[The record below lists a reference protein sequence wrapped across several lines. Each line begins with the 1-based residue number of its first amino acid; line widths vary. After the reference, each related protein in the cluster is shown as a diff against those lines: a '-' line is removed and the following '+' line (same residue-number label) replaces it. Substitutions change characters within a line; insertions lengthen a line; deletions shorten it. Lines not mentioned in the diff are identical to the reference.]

1 MTTFLTA
8 FIGVVTGAFI
18 SVLESRLQLLSEA
31 RKDKRIK
38 VAELVTALGI
48 YIDYMITVT
57 WYPLEKL
64 RLQNDDLII
73 DRLVALKG
81 DVIKTQTLLAAYDFK
96 RYDEMKLFVKESVSI
111 DEELSDLIF
120 NTEAPSEEFDKLND
134 RLLELITQLHASV
147 ARVMG

>member
-1 MTTFLTA
+1 MR
-8 FIGVVTGAFI
+8 
-18 SVLESRLQLLSEA
+18 E
-31 RKDKRIK
+31 RIK
-38 VAELVTALGI
+38 AAELVAALGI

-64 RLQNDDLII
+64 RLQKENLII
-73 DRLVALKG
+73 DRLVILKG
-81 DVIKTQTLLAAYDFK
+81 DVIRTQTLLAAYDFR
-96 RYDEMKLFVKESVSI
+96 RYDDMKQFVKASVSI